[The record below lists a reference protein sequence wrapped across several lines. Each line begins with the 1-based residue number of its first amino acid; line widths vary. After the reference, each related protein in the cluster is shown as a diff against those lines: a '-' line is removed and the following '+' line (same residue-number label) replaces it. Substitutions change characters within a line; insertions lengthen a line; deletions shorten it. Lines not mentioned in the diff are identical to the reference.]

1 MVDLN
6 GDLLPDL
13 FDATYVEGNDYK
25 QKLCVTDGPP
35 RGCGPTAFIPTQDRL
50 WINQGNGAF
59 LELGRESG
67 IHAPGGYG
75 LGVVG
80 ADFSHSSR
88 MDVFVANDESANFYF
103 RNKRKAVVQ
112 SDSSQ
117 REETGFNERA
127 VLEGVAFDRDGVAQA
142 CMGIAVDDADGDG
155 RLDLFITNF
164 YNQANILYLQKA
176 NGFID
181 ATNTSG
187 MRTPSYRMLGFGA
200 QFVDA
205 DLDGQ
210 PDLMVTNGHVDDYT
224 YKNIP
229 FKMPA
234 QFFRNQGKG
243 RFLEERSITLG
254 EFFEEKYLG
263 RGMATCDWN
272 GDGKEDVLIS
282 HIDAPS
288 AVLQN
293 QSTDVGNY
301 FAIEVVGTLS
311 PRDGYGTMVEVE
323 VQGKKRTRQLVAGG
337 GYQAVNEQKLILG
350 FGKHERIDRVRVRWL
365 SGVETIATDLPANSH
380 WLAVEGTGKLMQ
392 SR

>member
-1 MVDLN
+1 
-6 GDLLPDL
+6 
-13 FDATYVEGNDYK
+13 
-25 QKLCVTDGPP
+25 
-35 RGCGPTAFIPTQDRL
+35 
-50 WINQGNGAF
+50 
-59 LELGRESG
+59 
-67 IHAPGGYG
+67 
-75 LGVVG
+75 
-80 ADFSHSSR
+80 